1 MLVQKP
7 EKLWETRPL
16 DCWAQAKELRKRFYD
31 TEKAASKRRMF
42 LIGGGDGP
50 QQGMGPGFGNFH
62 IVHPHPEAASIA
74 NTSDSYS
81 RQCRAATEM
90 YGCGRDL
97 CGYQLDYIGAL
108 LTNKHFSGGEMPRR
122 DFVVQGN
129 DMCAMFPKLG
139 QLEAEFWDVPEHHSD
154 TTAYYDEHDPER
166 DKAISEY
173 VANQTLETI
182 EWLEKALGTKFDD
195 EAYIESIK
203 RNWRM
208 SALRGDV
215 IECLCHVPSPLDQKS
230 AYSLF
235 TLGGLVGSDPE
246 DTEKFWVNFRDEM
259 RWRNENNIAALA
271 TERYRWTENEPP
283 PWFFLRYYR
292 YMEEYGAICI
302 QTFYQGVTLEEQPD
316 GTFKRPKTPLDR
328 GVELKTRED
337 AVRYGGMGP
346 PPEGGRKGSAWGGH
360 GPLPQTYFDR
370 LMNSVKAFKCDGAIL
385 TLHRAG
391 IGCVY
396 SMKATAVKMMEAGI
410 PVMHYETSHPGDR
423 TDFDETRMLDQLDVF
438 METQGLRKLE
448 QV

>member
-16 DCWAQAKELRKRFYD
+16 DCWAQAKELRARFYQ
-31 TEKAASKRRMF
+31 TEKEASKRRMF

-62 IVHPHPEAASIA
+62 IVHPNPEAASIS

-81 RQCRAATEM
+81 RRCRAAAEI
-90 YGCGRDL
+90 YGCGRNW
-97 CGYQLDYIGAL
+97 CGYHADYFGAIL
-108 LTNKHFSGGEMPRR
+108 INEHFSGGPMPRR

-139 QLEAEFWDVPEHHSD
+139 QMEAEYWGVPEHHSD
-154 TTAYYDEHDPER
+154 TTAYYDDHDPER
-166 DKAISEY
+166 DQARADY
-173 VANQTLETI
+173 LAAQTLETI
-182 EWLEKALGTKFDD
+182 EWMEKALGTKFDD

-215 IECLCHVPSPLDQKS
+215 IECLTHVPSPLDQKS

-316 GTFKRPKTPLDR
+316 GTFKRPRTPLER

-337 AVRYGGMGP
+337 VVRFGMMGP
-346 PPEGGRKGSAWGGH
+346 PPGERKGSAWAGH
-360 GPLPQTYFDR
+360 GPLPQTYYER

-410 PVMHYETSHPGDR
+410 PVMHYETSQPGDR
-423 TDFDETRMLDQLDVF
+423 TDFDENRFLDQLDVF

-448 QV
+448 PV